1 MSTPPVSK
9 AQIGNAFKIYL
20 FPSLISIV
28 SLLIWRDL
36 SELRADVK
44 ALLAQSNIDK
54 TRIEQL
60 QRDVEALD
68 QAVFHKKIASTFV
81 LQPHMDQFFKHEEIY
96 DLSKNLKSEETL

>member
-9 AQIGNAFKIYL
+9 AQIENAFKSYL

-68 QAVFHKKIASTFV
+68 QAVFHKKVASTFI
-81 LQPHMDQFFKHEEIY
+81 LTPRMDTLFKHEEIY
-96 DLSKNLKSEETL
+96 DLNKNIKSEDIL